1 MKNKKFWLEIQTK
14 YGNITN
20 EILNAA
26 LDADLTFKC
35 KWSNFELLFRM
46 YFEQIM
52 NVIGFKMM

>member
-1 MKNKKFWLEIQTK
+1 MKNKKFSLEIQTK

-26 LDADLTFKC
+26 IEAELTFKC
-35 KWSNFELLFRM
+35 KWPNFELLFRM

-52 NVIGFKMM
+52 NVTGFKMI